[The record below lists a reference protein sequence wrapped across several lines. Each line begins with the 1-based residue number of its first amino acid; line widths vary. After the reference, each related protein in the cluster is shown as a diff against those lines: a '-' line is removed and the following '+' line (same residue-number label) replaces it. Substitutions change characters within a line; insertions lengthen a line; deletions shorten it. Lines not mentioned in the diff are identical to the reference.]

1 MFTFTAGIFL
11 AIFVVFV
18 VVPLIVIGSV
28 RLFLSILD
36 DAPTNCG
43 APITKASFCW
53 GIINTAIR

>member
-36 DAPTNCG
+36 ESRRVPPHTLRR
-43 APITKASFCW
+43 IH
-53 GIINTAIR
+53 